1 MFGLGFGE
9 IMVIAIL
16 ALVVVGPSR
25 LPTLMKTVGG
35 AMRQLRQASRDIRTS
50 VGLDE
55 LIDLDGPKP
64 TRTVTTRVRAPQD
77 AAPAAQLDAPHS
89 QSAPD
94 VAPVAHAVASAVASA
109 VPSTASNAVAATH
122 ATPQSVAVGSPT
134 PEAPREPRDPP
145 AASATPG
152 KDSTASH

>member
-77 AAPAAQLDAPHS
+77 TAPDARPS

-94 VAPVAHAVASAVASA
+94 VAPVAHA
-109 VPSTASNAVAATH
+109 
-122 ATPQSVAVGSPT
+122 TPQSVTAGSSA
-134 PEAPREPRDPP
+134 PEAPQEAP

>member
-50 VGLDE
+50 VGFDE

-64 TRTVTTRVRAPQD
+64 NRPVTTRVRRPADATSTTADTQATQD
-77 AAPAAQLDAPHS
+77 APPI
-89 QSAPD
+89 
-94 VAPVAHAVASAVASA
+94 APVAHAAPGTAEPPSDVTEESARADK
-109 VPSTASNAVAATH
+109 VPSV
-122 ATPQSVAVGSPT
+122 
-134 PEAPREPRDPP
+134 
-145 AASATPG
+145 
-152 KDSTASH
+152 DS

>member
-50 VGLDE
+50 VGFDE

-64 TRTVTTRVRAPQD
+64 SRTVTTRVRAPQD
-77 AAPAAQLDAPHS
+77 AAPGGQLDAAPSH
-89 QSAPD
+89 SAPN
-94 VAPVAHAVASAVASA
+94 VAPVAHVAASAA
-109 VPSTASNAVAATH
+109 AATH
-122 ATPQSVAVGSPT
+122 ATTQDVAGGSST
-134 PEAPREPRDPP
+134 PDAHRETT

>member
-64 TRTVTTRVRAPQD
+64 TRTVTTRVRPPQD
-77 AAPAAQLDAPHS
+77 ATTAQPGTAAS

-94 VAPVAHAVASAVASA
+94 VAPVAHAAPGS
-109 VPSTASNAVAATH
+109 VAATH
-122 ATPQSVAVGSPT
+122 ATTQGAAGGSAT
-134 PEAPREPRDPP
+134 PGAPRETT
-145 AASATPG
+145 AASPTPG

>member
-55 LIDLDGPKP
+55 LIDLDGPRP
-64 TRTVTTRVRAPQD
+64 ARPVTTRVRAPQD
-77 AAPAAQLDAPHS
+77 VAPAAQPDAPPS

-94 VAPVAHAVASAVASA
+94 VAPVAHAVPSAA
-109 VPSTASNAVAATH
+109 
-122 ATPQSVAVGSPT
+122 
-134 PEAPREPRDPP
+134 PEAPRETT